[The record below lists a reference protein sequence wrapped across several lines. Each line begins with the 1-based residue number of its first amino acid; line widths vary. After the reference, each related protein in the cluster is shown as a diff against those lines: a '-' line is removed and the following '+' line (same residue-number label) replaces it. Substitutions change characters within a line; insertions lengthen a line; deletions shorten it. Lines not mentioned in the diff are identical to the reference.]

1 MKVIQSTCNY
11 CSIACNMDFYI
22 ENEKIKKII
31 PTEKYP
37 VNKGF
42 SCIKGL
48 NLDKQQTI
56 KEFPKYPLLKQEDGS
71 RKQISWEEA
80 YSIFSKKLK
89 DIVDKHGKENVACI
103 STGQLTLED
112 MSLVGHVFRN
122 YIGGQLDGNTRL
134 CMATSVVAHK
144 QSFGFDSPPYTLNDL
159 ELSDV
164 IIFIG
169 ANPIV
174 AHPILWDR
182 VKKNKDVNKKII
194 TIDVRKSE
202 TAKNSNYFYEIKPKA
217 DLEFLYILAKYLI
230 DKEWIDRSYIEK
242 YTENFQEFSEHV
254 KKYTY
259 DSIEENTGISFLQLE
274 ELAKLVHEGKRVSF
288 WWTMGVNQ
296 GYQAVRTAQAIINL
310 AIMTGNIGRPGT
322 GPNSITGQ
330 CNAMGSRLFSNT
342 TSLYGGGDY
351 S

>member
-182 VKKNKDVNKKII
+182 VKKNKDVNKKIV

-230 DKEWIDRSYIEK
+230 DK
-242 YTENFQEFSEHV
+242 
-254 KKYTY
+254 
-259 DSIEENTGISFLQLE
+259 
-274 ELAKLVHEGKRVSF
+274 
-288 WWTMGVNQ
+288 
-296 GYQAVRTAQAIINL
+296 
-310 AIMTGNIGRPGT
+310 
-322 GPNSITGQ
+322 
-330 CNAMGSRLFSNT
+330 
-342 TSLYGGGDY
+342 
-351 S
+351 